1 MPNYTLNWRGLTK
14 MDNLILNAF
23 EYVKRHT
30 ENESTGHDYHHAVRV
45 YKMAL
50 ELAVNKEV
58 DVQVIALAALL
69 HDLDDYKVV
78 SGPSFKAKT
87 FLEEH
92 VSQEVK
98 DQVMTIIDNMSF
110 SAYKEGKTVETLEGK
125 IVQDADRLDALG
137 AIGIA
142 RTFAYSGKKGRLL
155 YDDSHEDDTAIA
167 HFYQKLFKLAELM
180 NLEEARIIAKNRI
193 EFMKK
198 YLEEFFLE
206 WK

>member
-45 YKMAL
+45 YKMAF

-58 DVQVIALAALL
+58 NGQVIALAALL

-92 VSQEVK
+92 VSHEVK

-142 RTFAYSGKKGRLL
+142 RTFAYSGKKGCLL

>member
-1 MPNYTLNWRGLTK
+1 
-14 MDNLILNAF
+14 MDKLILDAL
-23 EYVKRHT
+23 EYVRHYT

-50 ELAVNKEV
+50 RLATNKEV
-58 DVQVIALAALL
+58 DLKVVALAALL
-69 HDLDDYKVV
+69 HDLDDYKVIDA
-78 SGPSFKAKT
+78 PSFKAKT

-98 DQVMTIIDNMSF
+98 DQVMVIIDNMSF
-110 SAYKEGKTVETLEGK
+110 SSYKEGKVVDTLEGK

-155 YDDSHEDDTAIA
+155 YNDSLDDDTAIA

-198 YLEEFFLE
+198 FLEEFYDE

>member
-1 MPNYTLNWRGLTK
+1 
-14 MDNLILNAF
+14 MDNLILEALA
-23 EYVKRHT
+23 YVKQHT
-30 ENESTGHDYHHAVRV
+30 ETESTGHDYHHAKRV

-50 ELAVNKEV
+50 QLAANKEV
-58 DVQVIALAALL
+58 DLQVIALAALL
-69 HDLDDYKVV
+69 HDLDDYKVID
-78 SGPSFKAKT
+78 GPSFKAET
-87 FLEEH
+87 FLEKH
-92 VSQEVK
+92 ASPDVK
-98 DQVMTIIDNMSF
+98 ERVMAIIDNMSF

-155 YDDSHEDDTAIA
+155 YNDSDDDDTAIA

-180 NLEEARIIAKNRI
+180 NLEEARIIAKKRI
-193 EFMKK
+193 DFMKE
-198 YLEEFFLE
+198 YLEEFFYE